1 MENVIFIIFETENDF
16 SAQKEIENVK
26 SKTFAIYSKLRKL
39 FLYFLETLMSKV
51 ICINKFFK

>member
-16 SAQKEIENVK
+16 LAQKEIENVK

-39 FLYFLETLMSKV
+39 FLYFLETFMSKV